1 MCVCVCVCVCKGI
14 LKNVIRGETV
24 KTCPCPVARVKAE
37 ISSCIYRI
45 ICFKLSIN
53 YLWFS

>member
-1 MCVCVCVCVCKGI
+1 MCVCVCKGI

-24 KTCPCPVARVKAE
+24 KTCSCPVARVKAE